1 MRRQSAELKQVARGN
16 LMSNFAIPMGAIVAS
31 NLIQNVPLLF
41 FAGNLTEYSSLGDW
55 VIYYLASIVLGLLGA
70 VFAAGNMQI
79 SLQIA
84 RKKEYGFLD
93 LFYGFKNRPDRYILA
108 QLLIMLITVLPM
120 IPGIGAYI
128 ISYDMASIRVLLLG
142 ILLAVAGTVVSVIL
156 TLKYALVPLLL
167 LDREDVTVTEA
178 FCESSRIMK
187 GNQGRLFYIMLSF
200 IGIEILGILSFG
212 IGFLW
217 IRPYIMQTQIVF
229 YLELTGE
236 YDRDYSSYG
245 EEQTIYDN

>member
-93 LFYGFKNRPDRYILA
+93 LFYGFKNRPDRYI
-108 QLLIMLITVLPM
+108 
-120 IPGIGAYI
+120 PGTI
-128 ISYDMASIRVLLLG
+128 IDYADNSASDDSGNRSIYH
-142 ILLAVAGTVVSVIL
+142 IL
-156 TLKYALVPLLL
+156 
-167 LDREDVTVTEA
+167 
-178 FCESSRIMK
+178 
-187 GNQGRLFYIMLSF
+187 
-200 IGIEILGILSFG
+200 
-212 IGFLW
+212 
-217 IRPYIMQTQIVF
+217 
-229 YLELTGE
+229 
-236 YDRDYSSYG
+236 
-245 EEQTIYDN
+245 